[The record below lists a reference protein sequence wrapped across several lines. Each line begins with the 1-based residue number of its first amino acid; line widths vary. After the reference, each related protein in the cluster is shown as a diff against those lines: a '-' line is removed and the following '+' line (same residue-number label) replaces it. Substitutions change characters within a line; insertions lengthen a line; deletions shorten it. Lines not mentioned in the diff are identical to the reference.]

1 MISPFKSMIFPFKLM
16 ISPFKLMIC
25 SGILPR
31 VRTGSTRNCA
41 IIFNTN
47 VIISTIKFI
56 ISTIK
61 FISFTIKFIIFS
73 TENVTVSKN
82 GFLITSFLS
91 YINYSEMMFNYSEMM
106 FNYSEMMLSAQVLAF
121 EEHMAHIVA
130 KFSTYERK
138 VTKSRV
144 QVSFRSN
151 RNEDPSIENENSWTE
166 NHGFCFSKI

>member
-41 IIFNTN
+41 IIFYTN

-91 YINYSEMMFNYSEMM
+91 YINYSEMM